1 MKYYYKLKDGSF
13 RIIEDED
20 SDATEN
26 IKDTIKAIETMYR
39 ERKFVPLFQDLLK
52 IKLDKAIFMY
62 DNPHMFNF

>member
-39 ERKFVPLFQDLLK
+39 ERKFVPLF
-52 IKLDKAIFMY
+52 
-62 DNPHMFNF
+62 